1 MEFDQKKFPQPKQL
15 IQKLKELDFR
25 VTLAVH
31 PLISCRSARFFQYW
45 RRGLLI
51 NTSILSN
58 LSDLIIEQSR
68 FLQSIFDD
76 IYSNPQFQPFLTV
89 LKSLYQG
96 FFYSFPGLSFW
107 RNDLVGVLDLTNPSA
122 RDEYSSNLQR
132 LQKLYEIDS
141 FKFDASEV
149 SRLPIFSTFSNPSC
163 EQMTVDKTTM
173 VTTPALYSYLYA
185 QLAHGIDTTD
195 RLQEVQVGYR
205 TQTLPVFV
213 RIVNKDSNWT
223 YANGLRSLLPSI
235 FNISLLGYPFIVP
248 DMVRIP
254 SNLSLFLLMKDLPL
268 SERI

>member
-1 MEFDQKKFPQPKQL
+1 M
-15 IQKLKELDFR
+15 KELDFR

-31 PLISCRSARFFQYW
+31 PLISFRSARFYQYW

-58 LSDLIIEQSR
+58 LFDLIIEQSR

-76 IYSNPQFQPFLTV
+76 MYSNPQFEPLLTI
-89 LKSLYQG
+89 LKNLYQG
-96 FFYSFPGLSFW
+96 FSFSFPGLSFW

-122 RDEYSSNLQR
+122 RDEYTSNLQD

-141 FKFDASEV
+141 FTFQNG
-149 SRLPIFSTFSNPSC
+149 RLPIFGTFSHPSC
-163 EQMTVDKTTM
+163 EQMSVDKTTM

-185 QLAHGIDTTD
+185 QLAHRIDNND
-195 RLQEVQVGYR
+195 RLQEIQVAYR

-213 RIVNKDSNWT
+213 RILDKDSNWT

-248 DMVRIP
+248 DMVRIR
-254 SNLSLFLLMKDLPL
+254 STRFLMKDLPL
-268 SERI
+268 SKRI